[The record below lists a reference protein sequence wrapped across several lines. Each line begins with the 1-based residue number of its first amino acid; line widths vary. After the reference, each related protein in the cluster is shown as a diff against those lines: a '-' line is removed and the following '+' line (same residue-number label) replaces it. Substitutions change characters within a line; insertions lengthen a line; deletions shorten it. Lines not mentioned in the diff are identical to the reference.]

1 MNIMNRKYHKESGN
15 ALWFIMLAI
24 AMLAAL
30 TITITR
36 SSDSVEQSG
45 DFERHRIQASNI
57 MRYSK
62 GLAQTIDTMRMRG
75 ISENDI
81 SFHSP
86 DWGHTDYEHSPPQG
100 NENRIFSVEGGGM
113 NLPDINGA
121 TNWSFF
127 GNRAVQDVETAA
139 NDLIIQTEVS
149 KNVCLQINMLADVT
163 NTGGEPPTDDI
174 DAPDPYI
181 GSFSATAGTD
191 VIIGNDAAELAGK
204 PTGCREDGGS
214 YYFYHVLIER

>member
-1 MNIMNRKYHKESGN
+1 MIIMNRKYHKESGN

-75 ISENDI
+75 ASENDI
-81 SFHSP
+81 SFHSD
-86 DWGHTDYEHSPPQG
+86 DWGHTDYQHSPPQD
-100 NENRIFSVEGGGM
+100 NQHRIFHVEGAGM
-113 NLPDINGA
+113 SLPDINGA
-121 TNWSFF
+121 SNWLIF

-139 NDLIIQTEVS
+139 NDLVIQAEVS
-149 KNVCLQINMLADVT
+149 KNVCMQINMMMDIT
-163 NTGGEPPTDDI
+163 NPGGAPPPDGL
-174 DAPDPYI
+174 DAPDPYT
-181 GSFSATAGTD
+181 GSFSATGGTD
-191 VIIGNDAAELAGK
+191 VIIGDDSAELAGN
-204 PTGCREDGGS
+204 PAGCREDSGS